1 MLRLFGLGVALL
13 LSACS
18 GTPIDRYA
26 SNTPVFEATEF
37 FNGRLVA
44 HGMLKNFQGEVT
56 RRFVAKIDAS
66 WDDAGVGTLDESFE
80 FDDGELQKRV
90 WTLTPDGQGSYT
102 GTASDVVGP
111 AQLRFSGN
119 ALFLEYILRIPFNEG
134 TLDLTVDDRMYLID
148 DNVLLNESVLR
159 KFGVKVGELV
169 LVIRKEP

>member
-1 MLRLFGLGVALL
+1 MLRLFGLGVAVL

-18 GTPIDRYA
+18 GAPIDRYA
-26 SNTPVFEATEF
+26 ANTPVFEATEF

-56 RRFVAKIDAS
+56 RRFVAEIDAS
-66 WDDAGVGTLDESFE
+66 WDEAGVGTLDERFE

-90 WTLTPDGQGSYT
+90 WTLTPDGQGAYI
-102 GTASDVVGP
+102 GTAGDVVGP

-119 ALFLEYILRIPFNEG
+119 ALFLEYVLRIPFNEG

-148 DNVLLNESVLR
+148 DHILLNESVLK